1 MRHCIPCDSDFKE
14 APENCPTC
22 GGITVDEEQLA
33 SWRSARDEL
42 TDQSFEVVAIVAG
55 PVESGLFEQVFQG
68 EGIPY
73 ILRTYSDDG
82 LGMIFRP
89 QRGWGILMVP
99 HNELGRG
106 RDLVR
111 EIRNSVPEAVEEP

>member
-1 MRHCIPCDSDFKE
+1 MRHCVPCKADYQDS
-14 APENCPTC
+14 PENCPVC
-22 GGITVDEEQLA
+22 GGLTLTEEQLRG
-33 SWRSARDEL
+33 WQSARDEL

-55 PVESGLFEQVFQG
+55 PVESGLFEQVFQQ

-89 QRGWGILMVP
+89 QRGWGVFMVA
-99 HNELGRG
+99 HFDVERTRELVHG
-106 RDLVR
+106 
-111 EIRNSVPEAVEEP
+111 IRNSIPEGMPEP